1 MMDFIQLGLFI
12 FIGGFIGWVT
22 NKIAIKMLFRPIR
35 PVRILFFRLQGVLP
49 KRKEQIATSI
59 GETVEAQFVNKEELL
74 QGLLDEETKKS
85 ILKQIRKLL
94 VEKIKEVVPSM
105 ILAMLGQGLDE
116 LVRKLIAEH
125 GDDLLS
131 ELIDSLKNNEN
142 VMPVKAIVTDKIN
155 QLDMLEFEALVINI
169 VKKELRHI
177 ETVGL
182 VLGVVIGMAQY
193 GITLLLG

>member
-1 MMDFIQLGLFI
+1 MMDFLQLGLFI

-49 KRKEQIATSI
+49 KRKEQIASSI

-74 QGLLDEETKKS
+74 EGLLDEETKKS

-182 VLGVVIGMAQY
+182 VLGVVIGMVQY

>member
-1 MMDFIQLGLFI
+1 MDVVQLSLFI

-35 PVRILFFRLQGVLP
+35 PVRLLFFRLQGVLP
-49 KRKEQIATSI
+49 KRKEQIAISI

-74 QGLLDEETKKS
+74 EGLLDAETKKS

-94 VEKIKEVVPSM
+94 VEKIQEVVPSM
-105 ILAMLGQGLDE
+105 ILAMLGQGLDD

-131 ELIDSLKNNEN
+131 ELIDSLKNNDS

-155 QLDMLEFEALVINI
+155 QLDMLEFESLVINI

-182 VLGVVIGMAQY
+182 VLGVMIGVAQY

>member
-1 MMDFIQLGLFI
+1 MDILQLLLFV

-35 PVRILFFRLQGVLP
+35 PVRLLFFTLQGVLP
-49 KRKEQIATSI
+49 KRKEQIAISI

-74 QGLLDEETKKS
+74 ESLLDEQTKKS

-94 VEKIKEVVPSM
+94 VEKIQEVVPTM
-105 ILAMLGQGLDE
+105 FLAMLGQGLDE
-116 LVRKLIAEH
+116 LVRKLINDH

-131 ELIDSLKNNEN
+131 QLIDSLKDNDQ
-142 VMPVKAIVTDKIN
+142 VMPVRSIVTDKIN
-155 QLDMLEFEALVINI
+155 QLDMVAFESLVVGI
-169 VKKELRHI
+169 VKRELRHI

-182 VLGVVIGMAQY
+182 VLGVLIGLAQY
-193 GITLLLG
+193 GITVVLG

>member
-1 MMDFIQLGLFI
+1 MDILQLLLFV

-35 PVRILFFRLQGVLP
+35 PVRLLFFTLQGVLP
-49 KRKEQIATSI
+49 KRKEQIAISI

-74 QGLLDEETKKS
+74 ESLLDEQTKKS

-94 VEKIKEVVPSM
+94 VEKIQEVVPTM
-105 ILAMLGQGLDE
+105 FLAMLGQGLDE
-116 LVRKLIAEH
+116 LVRKLINEH

-131 ELIDSLKNNEN
+131 QLIDSLKEN
-142 VMPVKAIVTDKIN
+142 DQVMPVRSIVTDKIN
-155 QLDMLEFEALVINI
+155 QLDMVAFESLVVGI
-169 VKKELRHI
+169 VKRELRHI

-182 VLGVVIGMAQY
+182 VLGVLIGLAQY
-193 GITLLLG
+193 GITVVLG

>member
-1 MMDFIQLGLFI
+1 MDFIQLGLFI

-49 KRKEQIATSI
+49 KRKEQIANSI

-105 ILAMLGQGLDE
+105 ILAMLGQGLDD

-131 ELIDSLKNNEN
+131 ELIDSLKNNDK

>member
-1 MMDFIQLGLFI
+1 MDFIQLGLFI

-105 ILAMLGQGLDE
+105 ILAMLGQGLDD

>member
-1 MMDFIQLGLFI
+1 MDFIQLGLFI

-35 PVRILFFRLQGVLP
+35 PVQILFFRLQGVLP
-49 KRKEQIATSI
+49 KRKEQIAASI

-105 ILAMLGQGLDE
+105 ILAMLGQGLDD

-131 ELIDSLKNNEN
+131 ELIDSLKNNDK

-155 QLDMLEFEALVINI
+155 QLDMLEFEALVVNI

-193 GITLLLG
+193 GITMLLG